1 MSEKKEYELTR
12 RLLVHATETMVI
24 EATSKEEAMMLWRE
38 KDYDSAQGGV
48 LGVDFDTGDTCEV
61 LEETFEAY
69 NFVEDEVET
78 PCRSHYPDFD
88 HYCHEKGQGC
98 RREEV
103 K

>member
-1 MSEKKEYELTR
+1 MNASEQADELELKLMEAL
-12 RLLVHATETMVI
+12 RLL
-24 EATSKEEAMMLWRE
+24 EELFYAVDEDVPHEYRTKHLNMALE
-38 KDYDSAQGGV
+38 DALV
-48 LGVDFDTGDTCEV
+48 LLFP
-61 LEETFEAY
+61 EE
-69 NFVEDEVET
+69 EDEVET